1 MPAPFPPPKIGKE
14 LSNELTG
21 FPLFF
26 NKRKPRVITADPWA
40 YLEHLTSKGL
50 TASEQKQSLAFI
62 EQAYDFYSAALNSQA
77 GSQPLLYYY
86 SFINLIKAA
95 FLIDKN
101 PLPDEKLRHGIDDPK
116 TNIKQRFSIKNQIV
130 HFKGRAKNNTELFPE
145 FLILMKGSIPK
156 NKNMKLI
163 DIMRQIPSIH
173 RTFTQVTQSPASFMP
188 LQKITLLKDNHKYF
202 CRIILSKNDHDAKS
216 LFKKHKSERFITQ
229 SLRQVNSPIEDEIWL
244 ETKEIAA
251 KGRGVDSKLLSLA
264 QSICTPHLSAILTN
278 RGYRYYFN
286 CISNDLVLPTLPAS
300 LAAIFYFSSI
310 TRYKPYDFDKIR
322 SSNHGWLCDELL
334 ETQPSQFIY
343 TLCSILSGVDV
354 VKPYSIL

>member
-1 MPAPFPPPKIGKE
+1 MPAPFPAHKDGKE

-50 TASEQKQSLAFI
+50 TVPKQKQSLAFI

-101 PLPDEKLRHGIDDPK
+101 PLPDVRLKHGIDDPK

-130 HFKGRAKNNTELFPE
+130 HFKGRAYNNTELFPE

-156 NKNMKLI
+156 DKNMKLI

-173 RTFTQVTQSPASFMP
+173 RTFTQVTQSPPSFMP
-188 LQKITLLKDNHKYF
+188 LQKITLLKNNHKYF
-202 CRIILSKNDHDAKS
+202 CRIVLSKRDHDALS
-216 LFKKHKSERFITQ
+216 LFKKHKSEKFITQ
-229 SLRQVNSPIEDEIWL
+229 SLYQVNSPIKDEIWI
-244 ETKEIAA
+244 ESNEVTAT
-251 KGRGVDSKLLSLA
+251 GRGVDSKLIELA
-264 QSICTPHLSAILTN
+264 HSICTPHLSAILTN

-286 CISNDLVLPTLPAS
+286 CISDYLVLPSLAAS
-300 LAAIFYFSSI
+300 LAAIFYFGSV

-343 TLCSILSGVDV
+343 TLCSHLSGVDV
-354 VKPYSIL
+354 VKPYSIM